1 MFTAGF
7 LQNCCNPSG
16 TGEGTKI
23 PTVAE
28 YFFKS
33 FDLFADPL
41 NNSFGIASDKSLL

>member
-7 LQNCCNPSG
+7 LQNCCNPSD

-23 PTVAE
+23 PTVVE

-33 FDLFADPL
+33 FNLFADPL
-41 NNSFGIASDKSLL
+41 NNSFGTTLDKFLL